1 MAPDI
6 NRISARVIGRIGE
19 SKAVLKLEDGTTR
32 DLALPPET
40 FKEDRVQTGAMME
53 LSLDEFGQVTDW
65 RFVEQGQAARRT
77 D

>member
-6 NRISARVIGRIGE
+6 LRITARVIGRIGE

-32 DLALPPET
+32 DLPLPTEAFKDDKVRAGAL
-40 FKEDRVQTGAMME
+40 ME
-53 LSLDEFGQVTDW
+53 LSLDEFGAVTSW
-65 RFVEQGQAARRT
+65 RFVPEGKPARCS

>member
-6 NRISARVIGRIGE
+6 SRITATVIGRIGE

-32 DLALPPET
+32 DVALPPDA
-40 FKEDRVQTGAMME
+40 FMDDKVRAGAVME

-65 RFVEQGQAARRT
+65 RFVPTGKPARS

>member
-6 NRISARVIGRIGE
+6 SRITATVIGRIGE
-19 SKAVLKLEDGTTR
+19 EKAVLKLEDGTTR
-32 DLALPPET
+32 DLALPPEA
-40 FKEDRVQTGAMME
+40 FKDDKVQPGAVIE

-65 RFVEQGQAARRT
+65 RLLPEGKPARRS